1 MTWEQTEPVN
11 DVTEWERGD
20 RTATVR
26 IRERT
31 DGGYVIR
38 ADRLEQAPEGPA
50 YRRETAETRAKAEE
64 LAADLRE
71 SFDEPE
77 DQ

>member
-1 MTWEQTEPVN
+1 MTWEQTDPVN

-26 IRERT
+26 IRERP
-31 DGGYVIR
+31 GGGFVVR
-38 ADRLEQAPEGPA
+38 LDRLKQAPEGPA
-50 YRRETAETRAKAEE
+50 YRRETAETRTEAETI
-64 LAADLRE
+64 AADFRE
-71 SFDEPE
+71 SFDEPD